1 MAEVA
6 GTGFTNP
13 TQYNLAVLLFMAYF
27 LSLLFPVGVW
37 LSKFKLWA
45 TNMCLMPAPFNPGDL
60 DSYWGTDAC
69 VYNFIKS

>member
-6 GTGFTNP
+6 STGFTNP

-37 LSKFKLWA
+37 LSKSKL
-45 TNMCLMPAPFNPGDL
+45 
-60 DSYWGTDAC
+60 
-69 VYNFIKS
+69 

>member
-6 GTGFTNP
+6 STGFTNP

-37 LSKFKLWA
+37 LSKSKLWA
-45 TNMCLMPAPFNPGDL
+45 TNISAWCLLPL
-60 DSYWGTDAC
+60 IL
-69 VYNFIKS
+69 VI